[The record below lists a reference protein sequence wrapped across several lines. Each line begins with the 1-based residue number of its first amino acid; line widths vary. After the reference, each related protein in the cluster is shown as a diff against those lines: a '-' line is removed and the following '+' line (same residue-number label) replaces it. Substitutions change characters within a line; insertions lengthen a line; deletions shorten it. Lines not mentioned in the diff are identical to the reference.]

1 MYKSPWN
8 NTYLSD
14 RSWRQQQKQPIQSQ
28 LNNAEKLFEI
38 YHNFLVTL
46 IKFLL
51 LLVFL
56 FTWWKDQIQQQQVT
70 AGIML
75 IVLTAHISIAVSN
88 LNFTNIISTLGM
100 FDHYCSINRIGKSLS
115 KVKQKNLC
123 QVRKLT
129 SVCCSD
135 VILMHLSK

>member
-1 MYKSPWN
+1 
-8 NTYLSD
+8 
-14 RSWRQQQKQPIQSQ
+14 
-28 LNNAEKLFEI
+28 
-38 YHNFLVTL
+38 
-46 IKFLL
+46 
-51 LLVFL
+51 
-56 FTWWKDQIQQQQVT
+56 
-70 AGIML
+70 ML

-100 FDHYCSINRIGKSLS
+100 FDHYSSINWIGKSLF
-115 KVKQKNLC
+115 KVKQKNLR